1 MGRFISWLVLNMPPL
16 RARPLILYAFIVA
29 LAFASGF
36 FWYEKY
42 RRIG

>member
-1 MGRFISWLVLNMPPL
+1 MGRFISWLVVNM
-16 RARPLILYAFIVA
+16 RPLILYAFIVA
-29 LAFASGF
+29 LAVASGF